1 MMNKKELFGRGIKDG
16 IPIALAY
23 FAVSFTLGIAMRN
36 AGINAIQGF
45 FMSLLNNA
53 SAGEYAGISMIAIHA
68 SYLEIMMMTFIANAR
83 YLLMS
88 FALSQKF
95 HPQERLIHRMIV
107 GFDLTDELFGL
118 AINQEGYLKPFYYYG
133 AMAITMPCWAIGTML
148 GILVGNVLPASIV
161 QALSVVLF
169 GMFLAIIIPEA
180 KKEKPVLLVVICAFV
195 SSYLCTI
202 IPGISALSE
211 GTRTILL
218 TIVLASLAAFFFPR
232 KEVQQ

>member
-1 MMNKKELFGRGIKDG
+1 MNNSEFFKKGMKDG

-23 FAVSFTLGIAMRN
+23 FAVSFTLGIAMKN
-36 AGINAIQGF
+36 AGMNAIQGF

-68 SYLEIMMMTFIANAR
+68 SYIEIMLMTFIANAR

-95 HPQERLIHRMIV
+95 HPQEKLFHRLLV

-118 AINQEGYLKPFYYYG
+118 AINQKGYLNPFYYYG
-133 AMAITMPCWAIGTML
+133 GSAITIPCWATGTAL
-148 GILVGNVLPASIV
+148 GIILGNVLPTPIV
-161 QALSVVLF
+161 QALSVALF

-180 KKEKPVLLVVICAFV
+180 KKEKPVLLVILCAFTL
-195 SSYLCTI
+195 SYLCSI
-202 IPGISALSE
+202 LPGIRTLSE
-211 GTRTILL
+211 GTRTIIL
-218 TIVLASLAAFFFPR
+218 TVVLASLAAFFFPR
-232 KEVQQ
+232 KEAQQ

>member
-1 MMNKKELFGRGIKDG
+1 MSNREYFKKGMVDG

-23 FAVSFTLGIAMRN
+23 FAVSFTLGIAMKN
-36 AGINAIQGF
+36 AGMNAIQGF

-53 SAGEYAGISMIAIHA
+53 SAGEYAGIAMIAIHA

-95 HPQERLIHRMIV
+95 HPKEKLIHRLLV

-118 AINQEGYLKPFYYYG
+118 AINQEGYLKPSYYYG
-133 AMAITMPCWAIGTML
+133 AMVVTIPCWAIGTAL
-148 GILVGNVLPASIV
+148 GIILGNVLPNSIV
-161 QALSVVLF
+161 QALSVALF
-169 GMFLAIIIPEA
+169 GMFLAIIMPEA
-180 KKEKPVLLVVICAFV
+180 RKEKPVLLVIICAFTLSFL
-195 SSYLCTI
+195 SSIL
-202 IPGISALSE
+202 PGIRSLSE

-218 TIVLASLAAFFFPR
+218 TVVLASLAAYLFPR
-232 KEVQQ
+232 KEFQK